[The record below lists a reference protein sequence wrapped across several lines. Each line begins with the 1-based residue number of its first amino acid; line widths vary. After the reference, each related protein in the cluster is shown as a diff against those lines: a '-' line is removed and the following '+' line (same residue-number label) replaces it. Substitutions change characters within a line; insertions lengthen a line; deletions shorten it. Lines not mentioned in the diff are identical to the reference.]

1 MIFFATSAANQGDL
15 IAEEAR
21 KAGAERVRVTPSG
34 VDFEGSLETGYRFC
48 FETRISSRLLMGLF
62 VDDDIISDKEL
73 EEATAMLPWEEYI
86 DPTKTLKVTCTTQN
100 CRYITNSH
108 YGALKVKDGI
118 VERIREKFNG
128 ERPYIEIHEPDLT
141 VHVHIEDTTVKWYV
155 DFSGENLSMR
165 GYRGEQT
172 EALLKEHLAA
182 ALIGRSEWRKSVNDG
197 NPLPFYDPFCGSGT
211 IAVEAALMATDTAPG
226 LLRKKP
232 YPFESLPNFDK
243 EAFDRVVEAFDRVVE
258 EAEERRRKAIDERDI
273 SIFASDISRTAVE
286 ISKAAA
292 LKAGVYDFISFSV
305 QDFTKLEKPPVSK
318 GCIVTDPPYGER
330 MTVRD
335 IDLLYENTGKVLQN
349 VFKGWDATILTGNSE
364 LLSNIDMKPDRT
376 NTLFNGG
383 IMCQAAHYHIFTD
396 EEREAMMQKALEK
409 KKQRQAEPLTPGAE
423 MAYNRLMKNLKEITP
438 LMKEQGVECYRIY
451 DADMPEYSAS
461 IDIYMGKWVVVSE
474 YAAPDTIDPEDAK
487 RRLGELVRAT
497 EKATGIDE
505 DFIYVKERSRQ
516 KGKGQYTRLA
526 ANNKMMVARE
536 NGVRFLV
543 NFTDYLDTG
552 IFLDHRPVRM
562 MIQEMAKDK
571 RFLNLF
577 CYTGTATLNAIKGG
591 ALSTVS
597 VDASSTYL
605 AWMEENLK
613 LNGYSTV
620 FGNLLYKSDVI
631 DWLWDTYDKF
641 DLIFCDPP
649 TFSNSKDRR
658 GSFDVQRDHVK
669 LIDAAAMH
677 LSPGGTLIFSNN
689 YRKFKLDPEVMEKYV
704 VEDITEKTIGD
715 DFKRDMKIHHCYLIR
730 KKIKVKISANH
741 KPRRRS

>member
-243 EAFDRVVEAFDRVVE
+243 EAFDRVVE

-689 YRKFKLDPEVMEKYV
+689 YRKFKLDPEVMEKDV
-704 VEDITEKTIGD
+704 VEDMTEKTIGD

>member
-1 MIFFATSAANQGDL
+1 M
-15 IAEEAR
+15 
-21 KAGAERVRVTPSG
+21 
-34 VDFEGSLETGYRFC
+34 
-48 FETRISSRLLMGLF
+48 
-62 VDDDIISDKEL
+62 
-73 EEATAMLPWEEYI
+73 
-86 DPTKTLKVTCTTQN
+86 
-100 CRYITNSH
+100 
-108 YGALKVKDGI
+108 KVKDGI

-243 EAFDRVVEAFDRVVE
+243 EAFDRVVE

>member
-243 EAFDRVVEAFDRVVE
+243 EAFDRVVE
-258 EAEERRRKAIDERDI
+258 EAEERRRRAIDERDI

-376 NTLFNGG
+376 NPLFNGG

>member
-243 EAFDRVVEAFDRVVE
+243 EAFDRVVE

-330 MTVRD
+330 MTVRY

-497 EKATGIDE
+497 EKATGTDE

>member
-100 CRYITNSH
+100 CLYITNSH

-243 EAFDRVVEAFDRVVE
+243 EAFDRVVE

>member
-243 EAFDRVVEAFDRVVE
+243 EAFDRVVE

-689 YRKFKLDPEVMEKYV
+689 YRKFKFDPEVMEKYV

>member
-1 MIFFATSAANQGDL
+1 MRFVATSAANQGDL

-243 EAFDRVVEAFDRVVE
+243 EAFDRVVE

>member
-34 VDFEGSLETGYRFC
+34 VDFEGSLETGYSFC

-243 EAFDRVVEAFDRVVE
+243 EAFDRVVE

-330 MTVRD
+330 MTVKD

-349 VFKGWDATILTGNSE
+349 VFKGWGATILTGNSE

>member
-21 KAGAERVRVTPSG
+21 KAGAERVRGTPSG

-243 EAFDRVVEAFDRVVE
+243 EAFDRVVE

-330 MTVRD
+330 MTVKD

-349 VFKGWDATILTGNSE
+349 VFKGWGATILTGNSE

>member
-243 EAFDRVVEAFDRVVE
+243 EAFDRVVE

-689 YRKFKLDPEVMEKYV
+689 YRKFKLDPAVMEKYV

>member
-48 FETRISSRLLMGLF
+48 FETRISARLLMGLF

-243 EAFDRVVEAFDRVVE
+243 EAFDRVVE

>member
-243 EAFDRVVEAFDRVVE
+243 EAFDRVVE

-605 AWMEENLK
+605 AGMEENLK

>member
-243 EAFDRVVEAFDRVVE
+243 EAFDRVVE

-543 NFTDYLDTG
+543 NFTDHLDTG

>member
-141 VHVHIEDTTVKWYV
+141 VHVHIEDTTVKGYV

-243 EAFDRVVEAFDRVVE
+243 EAFDRVVE

>member
-243 EAFDRVVEAFDRVVE
+243 EAFDRVVE

-605 AWMEENLK
+605 SWMEENLK

>member
-243 EAFDRVVEAFDRVVE
+243 EAFDRVVE

-641 DLIFCDPP
+641 DLIFFDPP

>member
-243 EAFDRVVEAFDRVVE
+243 EAFDRVVE

-689 YRKFKLDPEVMEKYV
+689 YRKFKLDPEVIEKYV

-730 KKIKVKISANH
+730 KKIKVKISTNH

>member
-1 MIFFATSAANQGDL
+1 
-15 IAEEAR
+15 
-21 KAGAERVRVTPSG
+21 
-34 VDFEGSLETGYRFC
+34 
-48 FETRISSRLLMGLF
+48 
-62 VDDDIISDKEL
+62 
-73 EEATAMLPWEEYI
+73 
-86 DPTKTLKVTCTTQN
+86 
-100 CRYITNSH
+100 
-108 YGALKVKDGI
+108 
-118 VERIREKFNG
+118 
-128 ERPYIEIHEPDLT
+128 
-141 VHVHIEDTTVKWYV
+141 
-155 DFSGENLSMR
+155 
-165 GYRGEQT
+165 
-172 EALLKEHLAA
+172 
-182 ALIGRSEWRKSVNDG
+182 
-197 NPLPFYDPFCGSGT
+197 
-211 IAVEAALMATDTAPG
+211 
-226 LLRKKP
+226 
-232 YPFESLPNFDK
+232 
-243 EAFDRVVEAFDRVVE
+243 
-258 EAEERRRKAIDERDI
+258 
-273 SIFASDISRTAVE
+273 
-286 ISKAAA
+286 
-292 LKAGVYDFISFSV
+292 
-305 QDFTKLEKPPVSK
+305 
-318 GCIVTDPPYGER
+318 
-330 MTVRD
+330 
-335 IDLLYENTGKVLQN
+335 
-349 VFKGWDATILTGNSE
+349 
-364 LLSNIDMKPDRT
+364 MKPDRT

>member
-243 EAFDRVVEAFDRVVE
+243 EAFDRVVE

-620 FGNLLYKSDVI
+620 FGNLLYKSDVM

>member
-1 MIFFATSAANQGDL
+1 
-15 IAEEAR
+15 
-21 KAGAERVRVTPSG
+21 
-34 VDFEGSLETGYRFC
+34 
-48 FETRISSRLLMGLF
+48 MGLF
-62 VDDDIISDKEL
+62 VDDDIISDKEI

-243 EAFDRVVEAFDRVVE
+243 EAFDRVVE

>member
-86 DPTKTLKVTCTTQN
+86 NPTKTLKVTCTTQN

-243 EAFDRVVEAFDRVVE
+243 EAFDRVVE

>member
-243 EAFDRVVEAFDRVVE
+243 EAFDRVVE

-497 EKATGIDE
+497 EKATGINE

>member
-62 VDDDIISDKEL
+62 VVDDIISDKEL

-243 EAFDRVVEAFDRVVE
+243 EAFDRVVE

>member
-128 ERPYIEIHEPDLT
+128 ERPYIEIHEPDFT

-243 EAFDRVVEAFDRVVE
+243 EAFDRVVE

-318 GCIVTDPPYGER
+318 GCVVTDPPYGER

-349 VFKGWDATILTGNSE
+349 
-364 LLSNIDMKPDRT
+364 SNP
-376 NTLFNGG
+376 
-383 IMCQAAHYHIFTD
+383 
-396 EEREAMMQKALEK
+396 
-409 KKQRQAEPLTPGAE
+409 
-423 MAYNRLMKNLKEITP
+423 
-438 LMKEQGVECYRIY
+438 
-451 DADMPEYSAS
+451 
-461 IDIYMGKWVVVSE
+461 
-474 YAAPDTIDPEDAK
+474 
-487 RRLGELVRAT
+487 
-497 EKATGIDE
+497 
-505 DFIYVKERSRQ
+505 
-516 KGKGQYTRLA
+516 
-526 ANNKMMVARE
+526 
-536 NGVRFLV
+536 
-543 NFTDYLDTG
+543 
-552 IFLDHRPVRM
+552 
-562 MIQEMAKDK
+562 
-571 RFLNLF
+571 
-577 CYTGTATLNAIKGG
+577 
-591 ALSTVS
+591 
-597 VDASSTYL
+597 
-605 AWMEENLK
+605 
-613 LNGYSTV
+613 
-620 FGNLLYKSDVI
+620 
-631 DWLWDTYDKF
+631 
-641 DLIFCDPP
+641 
-649 TFSNSKDRR
+649 
-658 GSFDVQRDHVK
+658 
-669 LIDAAAMH
+669 
-677 LSPGGTLIFSNN
+677 
-689 YRKFKLDPEVMEKYV
+689 
-704 VEDITEKTIGD
+704 
-715 DFKRDMKIHHCYLIR
+715 
-730 KKIKVKISANH
+730 
-741 KPRRRS
+741 

>member
-243 EAFDRVVEAFDRVVE
+243 EAFDRVVE

-409 KKQRQAEPLTPGAE
+409 KKQRQSEPLTPGAE

>member
-243 EAFDRVVEAFDRVVE
+243 EAFDRVVE

-461 IDIYMGKWVVVSE
+461 IDIYMGKGVVVSE

-730 KKIKVKISANH
+730 KKIKVKISTNH

>member
-243 EAFDRVVEAFDRVVE
+243 EAFDRVVE

-741 KPRRRS
+741 KPSSL

>member
-141 VHVHIEDTTVKWYV
+141 VHVHIEDTTVKWYI

-243 EAFDRVVEAFDRVVE
+243 EAFDRVVE

>member
-73 EEATAMLPWEEYI
+73 EEATAMLPCEEYI

-243 EAFDRVVEAFDRVVE
+243 EAFDRVVE

>member
-243 EAFDRVVEAFDRVVE
+243 EAFDRVVE

-438 LMKEQGVECYRIY
+438 LMKEQRVECYRIY

>member
-243 EAFDRVVEAFDRVVE
+243 EAFDRVVE

-649 TFSNSKDRR
+649 TFSTSKDRR

>member
-243 EAFDRVVEAFDRVVE
+243 EAFDRVVE

-658 GSFDVQRDHVK
+658 GSFDVQRDHIK

>member
-118 VERIREKFNG
+118 IERIREKFNG

-243 EAFDRVVEAFDRVVE
+243 EAFDRVVE

>member
-48 FETRISSRLLMGLF
+48 FETRISSRLLIGLF

-243 EAFDRVVEAFDRVVE
+243 EAFDRVVE

>member
-141 VHVHIEDTTVKWYV
+141 VHVHIEETTVKWYV

-243 EAFDRVVEAFDRVVE
+243 EAFDRVVE

-335 IDLLYENTGKVLQN
+335 IDILYENTGKVLQN